1 LSIASNALGT
11 TPDASGPASP
21 QRPTLGTTLGAPAP
35 PVTPGTT
42 PLLPLPPLPPPPP
55 PLRSEAV
62 VTLTSAALVAPS
74 AVPARAALAPQLLL
88 LLLLLLLAAAG
99 CPLEAPMSAAA
110 TPLSPTTAPTSLTPT
125 RMRFASASPPLGVS

>member
-1 LSIASNALGT
+1 
-11 TPDASGPASP
+11 
-21 QRPTLGTTLGAPAP
+21 
-35 PVTPGTT
+35 VTPGTT
-42 PLLPLPPLPPPPP
+42 PLLPLPPLPPPP
-55 PLRSEAV
+55 LRSEAA

-74 AVPARAALAPQLLL
+74 AVPARAALAPQL

-125 RMRFASASPPLGVS
+125 RIRFASASPPLGVS